1 MRKLIRITTV
11 PGSMRTLLKGQLRYM
26 SQFYDVVAVSSGGAD
41 FGKMLEEQGVRG
53 VKVNMTRKI
62 TPIKDFIALCSLIRL
77 FIKEKPDIVHTHTPK
92 AGILGMLAAKI
103 AGVPCRLHTVAG
115 LPLLVASGKKRKLLE
130 FVERLTYACATN
142 VYPNSFNMQ
151 KIIVDN
157 GYAKK
162 EKLKVLANGS
172 SNGIDTAFFSREAVS
187 ETDVSRHKRSE
198 VFTFVFVGR
207 IVKDKGTNELVHAF
221 QRLKGK
227 HENVRLLLV
236 GPFEKELDPVLP
248 DVEKS
253 ILEGDN
259 IEFVGFQNDVRPFM
273 AAADVLVLPSY
284 REGFPNVVMQ
294 AGAMGLPCVV
304 TDINGCNEIIIPK
317 ENGLIVPP
325 KDEVALY
332 EAMKYAMEHSDEM
345 RQMGERARSLIVKR
359 YEQRVVWEALLG
371 EYQRLL
377 EEEAE

>member
-1 MRKLIRITTV
+1 M
-11 PGSMRTLLKGQLRYM
+11 
-26 SQFYDVVAVSSGGAD
+26 
-41 FGKMLEEQGVRG
+41 
-53 VKVNMTRKI
+53 
-62 TPIKDFIALCSLIRL
+62 
-77 FIKEKPDIVHTHTPK
+77 
-92 AGILGMLAAKI
+92 
-103 AGVPCRLHTVAG
+103 
-115 LPLLVASGKKRKLLE
+115 
-130 FVERLTYACATN
+130 
-142 VYPNSFNMQ
+142 
-151 KIIVDN
+151 
-157 GYAKK
+157 
-162 EKLKVLANGS
+162 
-172 SNGIDTAFFSREAVS
+172 
-187 ETDVSRHKRSE
+187 
-198 VFTFVFVGR
+198 
-207 IVKDKGTNELVHAF
+207 
-221 QRLKGK
+221 
-227 HENVRLLLV
+227 
-236 GPFEKELDPVLP
+236 P